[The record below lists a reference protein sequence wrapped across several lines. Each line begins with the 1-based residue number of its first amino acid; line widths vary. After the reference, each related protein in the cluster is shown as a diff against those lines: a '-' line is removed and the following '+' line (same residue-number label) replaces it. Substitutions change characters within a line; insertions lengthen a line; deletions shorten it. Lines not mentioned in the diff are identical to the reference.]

1 MEDVTNDLTQWGC
14 NVEEAL
20 ERFGGDIE
28 LYLECLKIF
37 DKDKNFVDLGDL
49 LQTKKYEAAGDCV
62 HALKGVTAN
71 LSIGPLLEVIAIIS
85 EALKQGEYAK
95 AVDNYKILLNK
106 KQIYGK
112 IITGC

>member
-37 DKDKNFVDLGDL
+37 DKDN
-49 LQTKKYEAAGDCV
+49 
-62 HALKGVTAN
+62 HALNFKR
-71 LSIGPLLEVIAIIS
+71 
-85 EALKQGEYAK
+85 
-95 AVDNYKILLNK
+95 
-106 KQIYGK
+106 
-112 IITGC
+112 